1 MENIISRELIRN
13 KRIVAG
19 FYALLFYSQRFVQPL
34 DMRQSLNQRR
44 FVLAILHSQDIMR
57 STKTTTEPMAEG
69 MDLTFCS
76 FFADTHLWTLT
87 LIRS

>member
-1 MENIISRELIRN
+1 MENIISRELTGI
-13 KRIVAG
+13 KESWQG
-19 FYALLFYSQRFVQPL
+19 FYALLCYSQRFVQPL
-34 DMRQSLNQRR
+34 DMRQRLNQRG
-44 FVLAILHSQDIMR
+44 FVLAILHFQDIMR